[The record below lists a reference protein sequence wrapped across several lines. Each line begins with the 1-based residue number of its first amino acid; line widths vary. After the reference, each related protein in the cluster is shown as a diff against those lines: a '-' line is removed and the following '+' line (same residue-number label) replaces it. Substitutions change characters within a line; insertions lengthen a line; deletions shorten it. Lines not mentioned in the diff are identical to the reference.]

1 MSEKS
6 TSFMLPEADDAPR
19 ITRDWARKAELRQ
32 GDRII
37 READPPVR
45 IGRPRKTP
53 DEVKTPVS
61 IRLAPRVLQ
70 AARASGKGWQSR
82 AAAAIE
88 REFLSKTLAAKP
100 KLKGMR
106 SARELGGAMSATA
119 KAAERASAVTS
130 TGARA
135 SKVKSALG
143 ILARGKQRK
152 KRA

>member
-6 TSFMLPEADDAPR
+6 TSFMLPEADDPPH

-45 IGRPRKTP
+45 VGRPRKAP

-88 REFLSKTLAAKP
+88 REFLKETFAAKP
-100 KLKGMR
+100 KLKRTR
-106 SARELGGAMSATA
+106 SARELGADMSAIA
-119 KAAERASAVTS
+119 KAERASAVTS
-130 TGARA
+130 KSARS
-135 SKVKSALG
+135 SKAKSALG
-143 ILARGKQRK
+143 IRARAKQRK

>member
-45 IGRPRKTP
+45 IGRPRKAA

-88 REFLSKTLAAKP
+88 REFLSETFAAKP

-106 SARELGGAMSATA
+106 SARELGATMSARA
-119 KAAERASAVTS
+119 KTSDRASTVT
-130 TGARA
+130 TKGARG
-135 SKVKSALG
+135 SKAKSAVG
-143 ILARGKQRK
+143 THARGKQPK